1 MSIGGRQVRVGK
13 GFVDDLMMH
22 DGAAIIGSLAVDLL
36 VLHSPVDDIVGIE
49 HAAAIYAAAK
59 HPKSFVSL
67 DKADHLLTKRGDSHF
82 AAGIISAWAARCL
95 GEGGDITAAEDDV
108 VEGGLIVQSSP
119 DNPLAHD
126 IRVGNHLMRADEPPS
141 FPGGHDSGPAPYDFL
156 KAGLGACTAITIR
169 LVAERKKWPLTGC
182 RIIVH
187 HQIKEGDEG
196 GDIFTRE
203 LVLEGALNEEQRQ
216 FLLGIANKCPVH
228 KTLERGAHIETVLK
242 V

>member
-1 MSIGGRQVRVGK
+1 
-13 GFVDDLMMH
+13 